1 MPTTIFLAVFICVFI
16 ASELWAAWKALKKPG
31 STMSHIFKAALTAV
45 SIILCGYAFPW
56 YTSMHFYW
64 WYALV
69 GSFAF
74 HVGAITWG
82 ATSRA
87 AGRP

>member
-1 MPTTIFLAVFICVFI
+1 MPTSIILAVFI

-31 STMSHIFKAALTAV
+31 STASRVFSAALTAV
-45 SIILCGYAFPW
+45 VIIFLGHALPW
-56 YTSMHFYW
+56 YTSVHFYW

-69 GSFAF
+69 GSFAL

-82 ATSRA
+82 ATSLHADRT
-87 AGRP
+87 

>member
-1 MPTTIFLAVFICVFI
+1 MPTSIILAVFI

-31 STMSHIFKAALTAV
+31 STAFHVFGAALTAV
-45 SIILCGYAFPW
+45 VIIFLGHALPW
-56 YTSMHFYW
+56 YTSVHFYW

-69 GSFAF
+69 GSFAL

-82 ATSRA
+82 ATSLHADRT
-87 AGRP
+87 